1 MTIYI
6 GLMIFFTWGIVE
18 TVNIFLISHNLLM
31 LPKRVQ
37 PKGNFLLLILLYFC
51 ALLGF
56 PIGIVHE
63 KYIFAAILYIPFLLK
78 SLILVNRYYV
88 VSFKSG
94 FIVAFFV
101 WITSAFASNIG
112 IIGSYL
118 KVPNFGWNDYCDDM
132 LAAIILMVFLGVII
146 FAKKYRYMDIYF
158 EDLSYVDYILF
169 LVITYSV
176 AILEKAMFSS
186 SKYNDSARMFSAIA
200 YVCVFILVYK
210 NIITVSQN
218 STLEG
223 MNKLLEEQ
231 MKQTTSYYNELVEKE
246 KNTRK
251 FRHDIKNL
259 LLGLYTLISENKNDE
274 AISYINELQ
283 DILEQGRPLYN
294 SGNFMADAILTEKSK
309 IAEKINTKIVMNG
322 QIPADKIKDVDM
334 VIVLA
339 NLLDNAIESCEKMA
353 GEKTIN
359 VNTVAKKN
367 IWVINVSNPS
377 RSVNVGRA
385 NEITTT
391 KRDPSLHGFGLKNV
405 ERVANKYE
413 GSMEIKYENGVF
425 SNKVT
430 MILN

>member
-1 MTIYI
+1 MNI
-6 GLMIFFTWGIVE
+6 GIAILIFSTWGIVE
-18 TVNIFLISHNLLM
+18 LINIFLISNNFLQLR
-31 LPKRVQ
+31 KRVE
-37 PKGNFLLLILLYFC
+37 PKGNIVIYILLYII
-51 ALLGF
+51 ALAGF
-56 PIGIVHE
+56 PFGVITERYVMA
-63 KYIFAAILYIPFLLK
+63 FVMFVPFLLK
-78 SLILVNRYYV
+78 SLILVGRYYEV
-88 VSFKSG
+88 KFKAV
-94 FIVAFFV
+94 FIVAFLLL
-101 WITSAFASNIG
+101 ISSTFASNIG
-112 IIGSYL
+112 IAGEFL
-118 KVPNFGWNDYCDDM
+118 KVPRFGWNDYCDDLITAVAFM
-132 LAAIILMVFLGVII
+132 LSLIITINV
-146 FAKKYRYMDIYF
+146 KKHSFIDVYF
-158 EDLSYVDYILF
+158 EDLSYIDYILF
-169 LVITYSV
+169 LVITYSI
-176 AILEKAMFSS
+176 AILEKAMYSS
-186 SKYNDSARMFSAIA
+186 SKYNNSARTFVTIA
-200 YVCVFILVYK
+200 YITVFILIYK
-210 NIITVSQN
+210 SIIVVAQN

-231 MKQTTSYYNELVEKE
+231 MKQTTAYYKELVEKE

-259 LLGLYTLISENKNDE
+259 LLGLYTLISENKNEE

-294 SGNFMADAILTEKSK
+294 SGNFIADAILTEKSK

-339 NLLDNAIESCEKMA
+339 NLLDNAIEACEKMA
-353 GEKTIN
+353 GEKTIT

>member
-1 MTIYI
+1 ML
-6 GLMIFFTWGIVE
+6 GMLIFIVWGIVE
-18 TVNIFLISHNLLM
+18 LINVFLLA
-31 LPKRVQ
+31 
-37 PKGNFLLLILLYFC
+37 GNFLILNKRTKRNGNIILL
-51 ALLGF
+51 G
-56 PIGIVHE
+56 
-63 KYIFAAILYIPFLLK
+63 ILYAFVLLAFSYSIIIENLFFAGIFYLPFLLK
-78 SLILVNRYYV
+78 SFIIINYYYEVN
-88 VSFKSG
+88 FKS
-94 FIVAFFV
+94 IVTVFFLLL
-101 WITSAFASNIG
+101 ISSTFASNIG
-112 IIGSYL
+112 IIGVAL
-118 KVPNFGWNDYCDDM
+118 HIPRFGYNDYCDDM
-132 LAAIILMVFLGVII
+132 MAAVFLLVVLLILQSM
-146 FAKKYRYMDIYF
+146 KKYRFINVYL
-158 EDLSYVDYILF
+158 EDLSYVDYMLY
-169 LVITYSV
+169 LVITYSI

-186 SKYNDSARMFSAIA
+186 SKYPIAARTFSAIA
-200 YVCVFILVYK
+200 YVFTFILVYK
-210 NIITVSQN
+210 SILTISQN

-231 MKQTTSYYNELVEKE
+231 MKQTTAYYKELVEKE

-294 SGNFMADAILTEKSK
+294 SGNFIADAILTEKSK

-339 NLLDNAIESCEKMA
+339 NLLDNAIEACEKMA
-353 GEKTIN
+353 GEKTIT

-413 GSMEIKYENGVF
+413 GSMEIKYESGVF

>member
-1 MTIYI
+1 MNIYI
-6 GLMIFFTWGIVE
+6 GLIVFFIWGIVE
-18 TVNIFLISHNLLM
+18 LINTFLIC
-31 LPKRVQ
+31 K
-37 PKGNFLLLILLYFC
+37 NFLLLNKRDEKKGSIILFSSLYILILTAF
-51 ALLGF
+51 AY
-56 PIGIVHE
+56 GIIKNNYFLVGM
-63 KYIFAAILYIPFLLK
+63 LYIPFIVK
-78 SLILVNRYYV
+78 TFLIVNYYYEV
-88 VSFKSG
+88 HFKAI
-94 FIVAFFV
+94 FIVAFL
-101 WITSAFASNIG
+101 ILISSTFASNLGIVGDAMHIPEIG
-112 IIGSYL
+112 
-118 KVPNFGWNDYCDDM
+118 FGDYFYDM
-132 LAAIILMVFLGVII
+132 IASIVLLVVLLFFLSV
-146 FAKKYRYMDIYF
+146 KKFRFINVYF
-158 EDLSYVDYILF
+158 EELSYVDYILF
-169 LVITYSV
+169 LIITYST

-186 SKYNDSARMFSAIA
+186 SKYTGAARTFSLIA
-200 YVCVFILVYK
+200 YVFTFILVYK

-218 STLEG
+218 STLQG

-231 MKQTTSYYNELVEKE
+231 MKQTTAYYKELVEKE

-259 LLGLYTLISENKNDE
+259 LLGLYTLISENKNEE

-294 SGNFMADAILTEKSK
+294 SGNFIADAILTEKSK

-339 NLLDNAIESCEKMA
+339 NLLDNAIEACEKMA

>member
-1 MTIYI
+1 MNIYI
-6 GLMIFFTWGIVE
+6 GFLIFVTWSLIE
-18 TVNIFLISHNLLM
+18 TTNIFILS
-31 LPKRVQ
+31 
-37 PKGNFLLLILLYFC
+37 GNFLFLKKRTEPKWNLVAC
-51 ALLGF
+51 
-56 PIGIVHE
+56 IGV
-63 KYIFAAILYIPFLLK
+63 YIFIVIGFAYGIIMDNLFLAGMLYIPFMVK
-78 SLILVNRYYV
+78 SLVLVNHYYEV
-88 VSFKSG
+88 HFKAI
-94 FIVAFFV
+94 FIVAFLL
-101 WITSAFASNIG
+101 WITSTFASNIG
-112 IIGSYL
+112 ILGQAL
-118 KVPNFGWNDYCDDM
+118 RVPKFEYSDFCDDLLSAMVM
-132 LAAIILMVFLGVII
+132 LIFLASLTY
-146 FAKKYRYMDIYF
+146 AKKYRYLNVYF
-158 EDLSYVDYILF
+158 EELGYIDYVLF
-169 LVITYSV
+169 LVITYSI
-176 AILEKAMFSS
+176 AILEKATFSS
-186 SKYNDSARMFSAIA
+186 SKYTNTARAFSSIA
-200 YVCVFILVYK
+200 YVTVFILVYK
-210 NIITVSQN
+210 NIITVAKN
-218 STLEG
+218 SDLQG

-283 DILEQGRPLYN
+283 DILEKGRPLYN

-339 NLLDNAIESCEKMA
+339 NLLDNAIEACEKMA

-413 GSMEIKYENGVF
+413 GSMEIKYENGIF